1 MHSAS
6 RKLSVRN
13 PIILSAAVIISL
25 HLFAERAEAA
35 SCGNAM
41 KQLGRAQ
48 QSTNGSEAQLRQIRQ
63 DFSAAQRSRSK
74 WKRKIRKHGCNS
86 NKADPRKC
94 ARAFDN
100 HRAAKRE
107 MRALQQDEHKVLRRL
122 SRQRSK
128 EAKLERVRQ
137 VSCGRTLPA
146 PRRARRT
153 REEVI
158 ASQAAGLI
166 IGIGLGVLSGQLSN
180 GRGGVANCRANP
192 LGANC

>member
-1 MHSAS
+1 MQFTYRTLSIRFS
-6 RKLSVRN
+6 MILSV
-13 PIILSAAVIISL
+13 AAVMSL
-25 HLFAERAEAA
+25 YLFADRAEAA

-48 QSTNGSEAQLRQIRQ
+48 QTTNGSEAQLRQIRQ
-63 DFSAAQRSRSK
+63 DFSAAQRNRSK
-74 WKRKIRKHGCNS
+74 WKRKIGKHGCNS
-86 NKADPRKC
+86 NRADPRKC

-158 ASQAAGLI
+158 AREAAGLI